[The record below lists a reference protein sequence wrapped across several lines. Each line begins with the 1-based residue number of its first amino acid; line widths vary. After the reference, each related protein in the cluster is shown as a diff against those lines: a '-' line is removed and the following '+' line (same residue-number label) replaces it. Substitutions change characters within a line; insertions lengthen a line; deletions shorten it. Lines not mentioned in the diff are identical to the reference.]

1 MRRDRINDPYTPLG
15 KKMLN
20 QIKVLLAIMKPRRFR
35 AFAAGMAGP
44 WTAVHE
50 TNEEQID
57 FSLIP
62 RLQT

>member
-1 MRRDRINDPYTPLG
+1 
-15 KKMLN
+15 MLN

-35 AFAAGMAGP
+35 AFAVGMTGP